1 MTPSEVLVS
10 VMFVHVCLPLTP
22 YPSPV
27 ADRRNGNYEPQD
39 IQKCL
44 FYCCP
49 EIRSLSAVNNG
60 AYLVNKSMPVYCVFF
75 CFVFFFWNCA
85 FSLGRLD
92 LELVLINLVTSN
104 RN

>member
-1 MTPSEVLVS
+1 MTPSEVLVA
-10 VMFVHVCLPLTP
+10 VTFVHVWLPLTP

-27 ADRRNGNYEPQD
+27 ADRRNGNYEPRD

-49 EIRSLSAVNNG
+49 EIRPLSAVNNG
-60 AYLVNKSMPVYCVFF
+60 VHLVNISMPVYW
-75 CFVFFFWNCA
+75 FFFICA

-92 LELVLINLVTSN
+92 LALVLINLVASN